1 MNLSK
6 KAMNMEPSMT
16 LALTAKA
23 GELKAQGVDV
33 ISFGVGEPDF
43 NTPQNIIDAAILAM
57 NQGKTKYTAVSGIT
71 ELKEA
76 IVKKFYNDNGLNYKS
91 ENIIVSTGGKQ
102 CLFNVFAAILNV
114 GDEVLIPKPYWV
126 SYPELVK
133 LNDGIP
139 VFVETNEEDDFK
151 INFKNLEKSITNKT
165 KAIVVNSPNNPTGSI
180 YSKKELMEIADFAK
194 KYDLYIISDEM
205 YEKLTYGDNKHI
217 SIASLNEDT
226 FNRTIVV
233 NGLSKA
239 YAMTGWRVGYAAGKK
254 EIIKLMNN
262 IQSHTTSNV
271 NSIAQYASLEALTGQ
286 QEEMK
291 IMQNE
296 FDRRRKVMM
305 KLLDDI
311 SDVSYI
317 EPKGAFYILVNIEKI
332 LKKFKIS
339 GSSEFCEKLL
349 DRENVVAIP
358 GIAFGEDNYIRL
370 SYATSMDS
378 IETGLN
384 RISNFI
390 KNLNISTIY

>member
-6 KAMNMEPSMT
+6 KATNMEPSMT

-43 NTPQNIIDAAILAM
+43 NTPQNIIDAATLAM

-217 SIASLNEDT
+217 SIASLNEDA

>member
-6 KAMNMEPSMT
+6 KATNMEPSMT

-76 IVKKFYNDNGLNYKS
+76 IVKKFYNDNGLNYKI

-217 SIASLNEDT
+217 SIASLNEDA

>member
-43 NTPQNIIDAAILAM
+43 NTPQNIIDAATLAM

-217 SIASLNEDT
+217 SIASLNEDA

-332 LKKFKIS
+332 IKKFKIS

>member
-76 IVKKFYNDNGLNYKS
+76 IVKKFYNDNGLNYKI

-114 GDEVLIPKPYWV
+114 GDEVLIPRPYWV

-205 YEKLTYGDNKHI
+205 YEKLTYGGNKHI
-217 SIASLNEDT
+217 SIASLNEDA

>member
-76 IVKKFYNDNGLNYKS
+76 IVKKFYNDNGLNYKI

-194 KYDLYIISDEM
+194 KYDLCIISDEM

-217 SIASLNEDT
+217 SIASLNEDA

>member
-43 NTPQNIIDAAILAM
+43 NTPQNIIDAATLAM

-217 SIASLNEDT
+217 SIASLNEDA

-332 LKKFKIS
+332 LKNFKIS

>member
-43 NTPQNIIDAAILAM
+43 NTPQNIIDAATLAM

-76 IVKKFYNDNGLNYKS
+76 IVKKFYNDNGLNYKI

-139 VFVETNEEDDFK
+139 VFVETNKEDDFK

-217 SIASLNEDT
+217 SIASLNEDA

>member
-76 IVKKFYNDNGLNYKS
+76 IVKKFYNDNGLKYKS

-139 VFVETNEEDDFK
+139 VFVETNKEDDFK

-217 SIASLNEDT
+217 SIASLNEDA

-358 GIAFGEDNYIRL
+358 GISFGEDNYIRL

>member
-76 IVKKFYNDNGLNYKS
+76 IVKKFYNDNGLNYKI

-139 VFVETNEEDDFK
+139 VFVETNEEYDFK

-217 SIASLNEDT
+217 SIASLNEDA

>member
-76 IVKKFYNDNGLNYKS
+76 IVKKFYNDNGLNYKI

-114 GDEVLIPKPYWV
+114 GDEVLTPRPYWV

-217 SIASLNEDT
+217 SIASLNEDA